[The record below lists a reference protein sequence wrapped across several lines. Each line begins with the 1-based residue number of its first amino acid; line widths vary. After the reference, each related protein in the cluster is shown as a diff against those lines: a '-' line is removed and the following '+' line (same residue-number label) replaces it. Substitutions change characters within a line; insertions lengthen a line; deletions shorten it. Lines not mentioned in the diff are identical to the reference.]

1 MPLTRIDLRRATP
14 RRAPAPPR
22 LRRRAGLLAALAGAA
37 VLGACGGRDPF
48 APDPSNNADTQ
59 QSDLLVY
66 PFTGASGPLGSA
78 VALLS
83 LSVVRPL
90 LTSVVVS
97 TSPPQSVITANFDLA
112 VDRAP
117 GGRVR
122 LLPSRVVVDLNGVGS
137 VFSTGVQTS
146 RTPFDSIAEAP
157 TEGYQADTV
166 ATTVGVNE
174 PVIVRFQTS
183 GCTAYY
189 AKAVVVGVDAA
200 SGVVTLRARVNP
212 NCGFRSLRVGRG

>member
-1 MPLTRIDLRRATP
+1 MPLTRIDLRRAPP
-14 RRAPAPPR
+14 RRAPAPP
-22 LRRRAGLLAALAGAA
+22 LLWRRVGFLAALAGATA
-37 VLGACGGRDPF
+37 LGACGGRDPF

-59 QSDLLVY
+59 QTDLLVY
-66 PFTGASGPLGSA
+66 PLAGASGPLGSA

-83 LSVVRPL
+83 LSVVRPG
-90 LTSVVVS
+90 LTAVAVS
-97 TSPPQSVITANFDLA
+97 NTQTVPAPNFDLA
-112 VDRAP
+112 IDRAP
-117 GGRVR
+117 EGRVR
-122 LLPSRVVVDLNGVGS
+122 LLPSRLVVDLTGVGT

-174 PVIVRFQTS
+174 PVIVRFQSS

-189 AKAVVVGVDAA
+189 AKAVVVGVDAP